1 MVTII
6 IVNENTK
13 DALELCLLSI
23 KKYTEYPYKVIV
35 IDNGST
41 DGSLDL
47 LKKFNWVKA
56 IGTTC
61 IKDGEKHGRALNIG
75 VQHLKTKYFLTLDSD
90 VEILDYNWLTE
101 MITKINKNKGM
112 FLGEIAPAQHN
123 KFWGKFH
130 ERCLPHCLLV
140 RTDFFNKNNCSFIPK
155 YSPIGS
161 NKYQNDVGVD
171 ILLKTKKQGLV
182 YCKLDQNIRNKFFH
196 YGNVTVA
203 TLFQTKEGQEKLI
216 HRLKNNLKLTT
227 NETEEFKNYIEQL
240 KREKNEI
247 KDLIKVK
254 IRLLKNDLKV
264 NISYD
269 FAIKYK
275 YIQNTL
281 NELSSQLYRIGENY
295 FDSGNYKLC
304 IIKLEEALFYA
315 DPNFKDQIM
324 VKLALAYSKNNMSAK
339 ARTLLNELLALN
351 PKKIDIFYTTG
362 SIYKENKEFDNAIK
376 FYKKVFDFNTQFKD
390 KFWSGAYFHLGEI
403 YLKSGKTLQAID
415 NFKSCL
421 KYNPDHNMALT
432 YIKRHT

>member
-47 LKKFNWVKA
+47 LKKFNWVKV
-56 IGTTC
+56 IGTSG
-61 IKDGEKHGRALNIG
+61 IKDGERHGGALNIG
-75 VQHLKTKYFLTLDSD
+75 IQYVKTKYFLTLDSD

-101 MITKINKNKGM
+101 MIAKINKNKGV
-112 FLGEIAPAQHN
+112 FLGEIAHAQH
-123 KFWGKFH
+123 KKYWGKFN

-140 RTDFFNKNNCSFIPK
+140 RTDFFKKNNCSFMPNSSGLK
-155 YSPIGS
+155 S
-161 NKYQNDVGVD
+161 NKYKNDVGAD
-171 ILLKTKKQGLV
+171 ILLKTKQLEST
-182 YCKLDQNIRNKFFH
+182 YCKMDQNIRNKFFH

-203 TLFQTKEGQEKLI
+203 TLLQTKEGQEKLI
-216 HRLKNNLKLTT
+216 HRLKNNFKFNN
-227 NETEEFKNYIEQL
+227 NETEEFKSYIEQL

-247 KDLIKVK
+247 KNLIKVK

-264 NISYD
+264 NINYD
-269 FAIKYK
+269 LTIKYK
-275 YIQNTL
+275 YINATL
-281 NELSSQLYRIGENY
+281 KELSSQLYRIAENY

-304 IIKLEEALFYA
+304 IIKLEETLFYA
-315 DPNFKDQIM
+315 DSSFKCKTM
-324 VKLALAYSKNNMSAK
+324 VKLALACSRNNMPARV
-339 ARTLLNELLALN
+339 RTLLSELLALN
-351 PKKIDIFYTTG
+351 PKKIDIFYAMG
-362 SIYKENKEFDNAIK
+362 SIHKENNEFDSAIK
-376 FYKKVFDFNTQFKD
+376 SYKKVFDFNTQLKD

-403 YLKSGKTLQAID
+403 YLKSGKDIQAID
-415 NFKSCL
+415 NFKLCL
-421 KYNPDHNMALT
+421 KYNPDHKMALT